1 MAVEH
6 NPSLSE
12 GAPPQINAKR
22 QGDLAY
28 AMHRIE
34 AGDSSASS
42 GGEGSPSPR
51 VQSVALNSAMCW
63 NGISNNNNSH
73 VKKGHP
79 PDEAVDVGV
88 KHSSEPSVPLP
99 PHKVEEISTA
109 AVKRRAL
116 RYQQWCRSSRGTP
129 FCEGQHRKSVD
140 SRRKHRRNTQG
151 ASDRLST
158 SSLKSTASSSSQSS
172 PSTSHRP
179 RSRKQSCL
187 ESMGIVEDTEG
198 GSCAV

>member
-1 MAVEH
+1 MAAVEH

-42 GGEGSPSPR
+42 GGESSPSPR

-99 PHKVEEISTA
+99 PHKDEESSTA
-109 AVKRRAL
+109 AVKQSTKVSAMAQKFQGNPPLRRTAPEV
-116 RYQQWCRSSRGTP
+116 CR
-129 FCEGQHRKSVD
+129 F
-140 SRRKHRRNTQG
+140 
-151 ASDRLST
+151 
-158 SSLKSTASSSSQSS
+158 
-172 PSTSHRP
+172 
-179 RSRKQSCL
+179 
-187 ESMGIVEDTEG
+187 
-198 GSCAV
+198 